1 MKVCIGVLGAG
12 LLLVVSACAAAGMTI
27 SDAKLLPDGS
37 AVSLMAKVVLV

>member
-1 MKVCIGVLGAG
+1 MRTCFGVLGLG
-12 LLLVVSACAAAGMTI
+12 LPLVVSACAAAGMTI